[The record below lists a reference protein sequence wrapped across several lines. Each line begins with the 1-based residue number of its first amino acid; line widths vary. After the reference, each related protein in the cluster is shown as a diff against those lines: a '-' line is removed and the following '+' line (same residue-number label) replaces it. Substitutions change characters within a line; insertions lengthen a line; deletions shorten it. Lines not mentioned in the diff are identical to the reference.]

1 MGFFTDITPE
11 QIQQGW
17 EANYQTAVYTAHVGL
32 RSSAYEPENLGI

>member
-17 EANYQTAVYTAHVGL
+17 EANYQTAVYTAHVCL
-32 RSSAYEPENLGI
+32 RLPAYQLERPAV

>member
-32 RSSAYEPENLGI
+32 RSRASELECLAV

>member
-32 RSSAYEPENLGI
+32 HLPALKLEWLTV